1 MAPPI
6 FAKKI
11 CLNCLRRFWICIA
24 LKFFGEKQSLIP
36 NRIFGSKLLK
46 GGKFVLRE
54 AFSDICEV
62 SVGVFKA
69 LYHKIFNATLEEV
82 IFLKI
87 SPAVK
92 KCLHNFF
99 FSYSG
104 FYEFTFENFW
114 KYIFLLL
121 ENLSSVLDRN

>member
-1 MAPPI
+1 M
-6 FAKKI
+6 
-11 CLNCLRRFWICIA
+11 CIA
-24 LKFFGEKQSLIP
+24 LTFFGEKQSLIP

-92 KCLHNFF
+92 KCLHNIFF
-99 FSYSG
+99 FL
-104 FYEFTFENFW
+104 FR
-114 KYIFLLL
+114 LLR
-121 ENLSSVLDRN
+121 VYF